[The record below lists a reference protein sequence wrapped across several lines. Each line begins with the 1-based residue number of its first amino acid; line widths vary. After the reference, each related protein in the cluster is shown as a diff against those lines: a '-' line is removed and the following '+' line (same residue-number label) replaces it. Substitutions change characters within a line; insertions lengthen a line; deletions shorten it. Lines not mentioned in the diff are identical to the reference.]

1 MKHYQKIMESFE
13 YNMGLFFGVFIVVYI
28 SCLMHSTYN
37 IKMGFCVVFA
47 ILGRREDVGH
57 DKGTHHPPDHKK
69 WSVGKE

>member
-1 MKHYQKIMESFE
+1 M
-13 YNMGLFFGVFIVVYI
+13 FGVSTVVYT

-37 IKMGFCVVFA
+37 IKMGLSVVLA

-57 DKGTHHPPDHKK
+57 DKGSHHSPAYKN